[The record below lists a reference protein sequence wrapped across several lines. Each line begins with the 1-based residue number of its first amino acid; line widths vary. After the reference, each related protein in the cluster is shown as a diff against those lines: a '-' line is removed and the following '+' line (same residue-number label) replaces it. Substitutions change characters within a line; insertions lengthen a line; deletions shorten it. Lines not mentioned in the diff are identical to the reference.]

1 MHESNGESQVITSLN
16 PSRKFAAV
24 AALSAAAL
32 LGVGGYAVHE
42 SRAAHTV
49 AEQNTQL
56 QASLSATNAQVQQ
69 LNSKLDSLVQS
80 PVQAQAEQKPVQRPV
95 AGTGASHGATQ
106 RRVRRAKDD
115 PRFKKLQNQLDD
127 QGRAIASTRDDIAS
141 TRNDLSSARTELGNG
156 LARNHDEIVVLQR
169 KGERNYYEFDI
180 NKSKQFASEGPM
192 AVKLRKANV
201 KHQYA
206 DLDLM
211 VNDHAVS
218 KKHVNLL
225 EPATFYAADSEQP
238 VLVVINNITKDHIH
252 GYVSAPKYGRTDL
265 SAMEQGATQNPG
277 SADASVT
284 KPRQKLSPR

>member
-1 MHESNGESQVITSLN
+1 MHESNGESQVVTSLN

-42 SRAAHTV
+42 SRTAHTV
-49 AEQNTQL
+49 GEQNTQL

-69 LNSKLDSLVQS
+69 LNSKLDSLAQS
-80 PVQAQAEQKPVQRPV
+80 QAQAQAEQRPAQKPL
-95 AGTGASHGATQ
+95 AEGGASHATT

-127 QGRAIASTRDDIAS
+127 QGRAIASTRDDITS

-277 SADASVT
+277 STDTTVA

>member
-1 MHESNGESQVITSLN
+1 MDESNGESQVATGLN

-24 AALSAAAL
+24 AALAAAAVV
-32 LGVGGYAVHE
+32 GVGGYAVHE
-42 SRAAHTV
+42 SRTAHTV

-69 LNSKLDSLVQS
+69 LNSKLDSLAQS
-80 PVQAQAEQKPVQRPV
+80 QAQAEQKPVQRPV
-95 AGTGASHGATQ
+95 AGTGASHGAAQ
-106 RRVRRAKDD
+106 HRVRRAKDD

-127 QGRAIASTRDDIAS
+127 QGRAIASTRDD
-141 TRNDLSSARTELGNG
+141 LSNARTELGNG

-169 KGERNYYEFDI
+169 KGERNYYEFDL

-206 DLDLM
+206 DLELM
-211 VNDHAVS
+211 VDDHAVS

-265 SAMEQGATQNPG
+265 TAMEQGATQNPG
-277 SADASVT
+277 TTDTTPAKA
-284 KPRQKLSPR
+284 RQKLSPR